1 MQFSHFDLNLL
12 RSLDALLAER
22 NVTRAS
28 ERLFVTQQ
36 AMSGALR
43 RLREHFENELL
54 VRVGRQ
60 MELTPLARSLA
71 LPVRDAL
78 LKVESALNTQPSF
91 DPRTAKGTVRVA
103 MSDYTSLVLLPRLMR
118 VLAAEAP
125 NIIVR
130 VEAYSDLSFR
140 RLDSGDLDFCV
151 AVSDRSLYSDYLPSG
166 EIRAQGLFHDDF
178 VCVVDRLHPA
188 AKKMS
193 LKTYRSAQHNVVQFG
208 RGIRTLVERGW
219 EQTGFHAHIAA
230 TAPSFAT
237 LIFMLPGTRL
247 VATAQRRLAK
257 ALASPLRLRVL
268 ECPIALEPLRE
279 DLTWHARNDED
290 PTHIYLRGAFRK
302 ASERLDTK
310 H

>member
-43 RLREHFENELL
+43 RLREHFENDLL

-71 LPVRDAL
+71 LPVREAL
-78 LKVESALNTQPSF
+78 LKAETALNTQPSF
-91 DPRTAKGTVRVA
+91 DPVTAKGTVRVA
-103 MSDYTSLVLLPRLMR
+103 MSDYASLVLLPRFMQI
-118 VLAAEAP
+118 LAAEAP
-125 NIIVR
+125 NFTVQ

-140 RLDSGDLDFCV
+140 RLDSGDLDLCV
-151 AVSDRSLYSDYLPSG
+151 TVSDRSLYSDYLPSG
-166 EIRAQGLFHDDF
+166 EIRAQSLFHDDF
-178 VCVVDRLHPA
+178 VCVVDRRHPA
-188 AKKMS
+188 ATKMP
-193 LKTYRSAQHNVVQFG
+193 LKTYRSAQHNVVRFG
-208 RGIRTLVERGW
+208 PGIRTLVERGW
-219 EQTGFHAHIAA
+219 EQVGFDPHIAA

-237 LIFMLPGTRL
+237 LIFMVPGTQL

-257 ALASPLRLRVL
+257 ALATPLRLRVL
-268 ECPIALEPLRE
+268 ECPIALEALRE
-279 DLTWHARNDED
+279 DLMWHARNDED
-290 PTHIYLRGAFRK
+290 PTHIYLRGVFHK
-302 ASERLDTK
+302 AAEKLDAK
-310 H
+310 R

>member
-12 RSLDALLAER
+12 RSLDALLTER

-54 VRVGRQ
+54 VRVGRE
-60 MELTPLARSLA
+60 MELTPLARSLM
-71 LPVRDAL
+71 LPVREAL
-78 LKVESALNTQPSF
+78 LKVEAALNTQPNF
-91 DPRTAKGTVRVA
+91 DPGTAKGTVRVA
-103 MSDYTSLVLLPRLMR
+103 MSDYASLVLLPRLMQI
-118 VLAAEAP
+118 LAAEAP
-125 NIIVR
+125 NFTVR

-151 AVSDRSLYSDYLPSG
+151 TVSDRSLYSDYLPSG
-166 EIRAQGLFHDDF
+166 EIRAEGLFHDDF
-178 VCVVDRLHPA
+178 VCVVDRHHPA
-188 AKKMS
+188 GTKMS
-193 LKTYRSAQHNVVQFG
+193 LNTYRSAQHNVVRFG

-219 EQTGFHAHIAA
+219 EQVGFDAHIAA

-237 LIFMLPGTRL
+237 LIFMLPGTQL

-257 ALASPLRLRVL
+257 ALATPLRLRVL
-268 ECPIALEPLRE
+268 ACPIALEPLRE
-279 DLTWHARNDED
+279 DLMWHARNDED

-310 H
+310 R

>member
-43 RLREHFENELL
+43 RLREHFANELL

-71 LPVRDAL
+71 LPVREAL
-78 LKVESALNTQPSF
+78 LKAETALNTQPSF
-91 DPRTAKGTVRVA
+91 DPGTAKGTVRVA
-103 MSDYTSLVLLPRLMR
+103 MSDYTSLVLLPRLMQI
-118 VLAAEAP
+118 LAAEAP
-125 NIIVR
+125 NFTVR

-151 AVSDRSLYSDYLPSG
+151 TVSDRNLYRDYFPSD
-166 EIRAQGLFHDDF
+166 EIRAEPLFHDDF
-178 VCVVDRLHPA
+178 VCVVDRRHPA
-188 AKKMS
+188 ATKMS
-193 LKTYRSAQHNVVQFG
+193 LKAYRSAQHNVVRFG
-208 RGIRTLVERGW
+208 PGIRTLVERGW
-219 EQTGFHAHIAA
+219 EQIGFDAHIAA

-237 LIFMLPGTRL
+237 LIFMLRGTQL

-257 ALASPLRLRVL
+257 ALATPLQLRVL
-268 ECPIALEPLRE
+268 KCPIALEPLRE
-279 DLTWHARNDED
+279 DLMWHARNDED
-290 PTHIYLRGAFRK
+290 PSHTYLRGAFRK
-302 ASERLDTK
+302 AAERLDATP
-310 H
+310 

>member
-12 RSLDALLAER
+12 RSLDALLTER

-43 RLREHFENELL
+43 RLREHFGNELL

-71 LPVRDAL
+71 HPVREAL
-78 LKVESALNTQPSF
+78 LKVEAALNSQPNF
-91 DPRTAKGTVRVA
+91 DPSTARGIVRVA
-103 MSDYTSLVLLPRLMR
+103 MSDYTSLVLLPRLMQI
-118 VLAAEAP
+118 LASEAP
-125 NIIVR
+125 SLTVR

-151 AVSDRSLYSDYLPSG
+151 TVSDRNLYRDYFPSE
-166 EIRAQGLFHDDF
+166 EIRAEALFHDDF
-178 VCVVDRLHPA
+178 VCVVDHRHPA
-188 AKKMS
+188 ATKMS
-193 LKTYRSAQHNVVQFG
+193 LKTYRSAQHNVVRFG
-208 RGIRTLVERGW
+208 PGIRTLVERGW
-219 EQTGFHAHIAA
+219 EQIGFDAHIAA
-230 TAPSFAT
+230 TVPSFAT
-237 LIFMLPGTRL
+237 LIYMLPGTQL

-257 ALASPLRLRVL
+257 ALAAPLRLRVL
-268 ECPIALEPLRE
+268 KCPIALESLRE
-279 DLTWHARNDED
+279 DLMWHARNVED
-290 PTHIYLRGAFRK
+290 PSHIYLRGVFRK
-302 ASERLDTK
+302 AAERLDAT